1 MKKISLSIIA
11 FVAML
16 PFCGD
21 IYAQDTMRVAPIDGE
36 MVRLQ
41 ASSLW
46 KLTQLPELPMT
57 HVENVAQGLRFP
69 SISPDGSQIIMYD
82 RINDSKTRLVRYQ
95 SADRSLSVLLENDE
109 ASPYVQWES
118 NHRIAVRQPD
128 KPFFQDGVKMKFDLE
143 TSKRPLLRE
152 KKHYTEENFI
162 AYDADDVIIL
172 VRKDT
177 QTLQAISDTNAD
189 RYYAPMVSPDEK
201 FVVFSGLTTGIHV
214 FDIAKNA
221 VVYIGKNG
229 TSPSFSPD
237 GRYLIYAMTDDDGHV
252 LTTGDLMLLDLETHS
267 YRKIANPSKE
277 IRTRASLS
285 QSASSIAYETEDG
298 KIFRATLLR

>member
-11 FVAML
+11 LVTML
-16 PFCGD
+16 PLCGN
-21 IYAQDTMRVAPIDGE
+21 IYAQDTMRAMPVDGE

-46 KLTQLPELPMT
+46 KLTQLPEVQMT
-57 HVENVAQGLRFP
+57 QVENVAQGLRFP

-82 RINDSKTRLVRYQ
+82 RIDDTKSRLVRYQ

-118 NHRIAVRQPD
+118 DNRIAVRQPD
-128 KPFFQDGVKMKFDLE
+128 KPFFQDGAKMKFDLT

-152 KKHYTEENFI
+152 KKRYVEENFI

-201 FVVFSGLTTGIHV
+201 YVVFSGLTTGVHV

-237 GRYLIYAMTDDDGHV
+237 GRYLIYAITDDDGHV

-267 YRKIANPSKE
+267 YRQIANPTKE

-285 QSASSIAYETEDG
+285 RSATSIAYETEDG
-298 KIFRATLLR
+298 RIFRADLLR